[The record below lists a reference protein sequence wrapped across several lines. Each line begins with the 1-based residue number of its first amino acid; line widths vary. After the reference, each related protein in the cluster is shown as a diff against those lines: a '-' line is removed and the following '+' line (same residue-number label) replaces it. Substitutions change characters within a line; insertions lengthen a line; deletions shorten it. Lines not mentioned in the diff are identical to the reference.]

1 MPADRDIDPLIADIR
16 FFASTLEG
24 WSAAHAERVVLP
36 CPSLEIDPYREIA
49 PHLDVTS
56 ARARALHALA
66 TKAARVVVTSVAA
79 IAARVSSVERMR
91 DAAVVL
97 QSDVDVDLSTLADRL
112 VDAGFTRADPVD
124 QHGEFCIRGGLVDVF
139 PPGEAQPVRVE
150 FLGDTIETLRRY
162 DAQTQR
168 SIETIDHVLLL
179 PLRDVLPEAG
189 GGAAQGA
196 DDVGVEAVDRGGS
209 ILDYATDAGAR
220 LFVVEHADVIQ
231 HGEALEASLASSY
244 AEATRRGRR
253 VLAPE
258 AIAVPWNELADALAT
273 ATRLDRLAVDEAD
286 RPVRAIACQS
296 VTRHHGRVDQWV
308 AELRKA
314 REAGETTLFV
324 AESAGRAE
332 RTIELL
338 REYDVLALPVDAAEV
353 TRAAVVLVTTG
364 AITAGVRLA
373 DARLTLVAESD
384 VFDDERVRRDRASA
398 AGGPSAGTRRTFF
411 SDFRDLKVGDHV
423 VHVDHGIGRFVGLKK
438 LAVGA
443 DAQEFMELRYADD
456 NKLFVPVEHL
466 DLVQKYSGGGNPQ
479 LDRLGGTTWEKAKTR
494 VKKAMRDMADELLKL
509 YATRKAV
516 PGHAFGADTHWQEE
530 FEQAF
535 EYELTSDQKVAIA
548 DIKNDMESP
557 TPMDRLL
564 CGDVG
569 YGKTEVAMRAAFKAV
584 MDGRQVAV
592 LAPTTVLA
600 FQHLRTLQSRFAA
613 FPVKVDMVSR
623 FRSKAGAEGHAGQPG
638 GRQAGHHRRDAPPAL
653 EGRDLPRPRA
663 ARRRRGAALRRRPQ
677 GAHQA
682 DAPQGR
688 RADDERDADP
698 AHAQHVAGRH
708 PRHVGDRDAA
718 ARPPGDPDQ
727 RRGLRPEGDRRRGAA
742 RAGARRPGLPGAQ
755 PRRVDLLD
763 RRAGA
768 AAGPG
773 SEDHRSGTARWAR
786 TSSRR

>member
-1 MPADRDIDPLIADIR
+1 MSLSAASSLSLRAQLFAAIERAGLEPGPQHLSGVTPPAVALALAAAARRSPVLVVVPADRDIDPLIADIR

-36 CPSLEIDPYREIA
+36 CPSLEIDPYRDIA

-56 ARARALHALA
+56 ARARAMYALA
-66 TKAARVVVTSVAA
+66 TRQARVVVASVAA
-79 IAARVSSVERMR
+79 IAARVSSIGRMR
-91 DAAVVL
+91 DAAVIL
-97 QSDVDVDLSTLADRL
+97 QPGVDVDLTALPERF

-139 PPGEAQPVRVE
+139 PPGEAHPVRVE
-150 FLGDTIETLRRY
+150 FLGDTIETMRRY

-168 SIETIDHVLLL
+168 SVETVDHVLLL

-189 GGAAQGA
+189 GGAGQGT
-196 DDVGVEAVDRGGS
+196 DDIGERVDRDGS
-209 ILDYATDAGAR
+209 ILDYAAEAGAR
-220 LFVVEHADVIQ
+220 VFVVEHGDVVQ
-231 HGEALEASLASSY
+231 HGEAQDASLASSH

-253 VLAPE
+253 VLSPE
-258 AIAVPWNELADALAT
+258 TIAVPWSELGESLAA
-273 ATRLDRLAVDEAD
+273 ATRLDLLAVDAAD
-286 RPVRAIACQS
+286 RPVREIACQS
-296 VTRHHGRVDQWV
+296 VARHHGRVDQWV

-373 DARLTLVAESD
+373 DAKLTLVAESD

-509 YATRKAV
+509 YAMRKAV

-535 EYELTSDQKVAIA
+535 EYELTADQKVAIS
-548 DIKNDMESP
+548 DIKADMESP

-584 MDGRQVAV
+584 M
-592 LAPTTVLA
+592 LSLI
-600 FQHLRTLQSRFAA
+600 HI
-613 FPVKVDMVSR
+613 
-623 FRSKAGAEGHAGQPG
+623 
-638 GRQAGHHRRDAPPAL
+638 
-653 EGRDLPRPRA
+653 
-663 ARRRRGAALRRRPQ
+663 
-677 GAHQA
+677 
-682 DAPQGR
+682 
-688 RADDERDADP
+688 
-698 AHAQHVAGRH
+698 
-708 PRHVGDRDAA
+708 
-718 ARPPGDPDQ
+718 
-727 RRGLRPEGDRRRGAA
+727 
-742 RAGARRPGLPGAQ
+742 
-755 PRRVDLLD
+755 
-763 RRAGA
+763 
-768 AAGPG
+768 
-773 SEDHRSGTARWAR
+773 
-786 TSSRR
+786 